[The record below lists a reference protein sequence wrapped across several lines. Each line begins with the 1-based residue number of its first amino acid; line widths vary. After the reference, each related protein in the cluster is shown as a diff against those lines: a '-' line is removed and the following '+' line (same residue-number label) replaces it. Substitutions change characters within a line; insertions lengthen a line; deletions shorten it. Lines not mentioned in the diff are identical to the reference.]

1 MHDGLTPV
9 NSLRI
14 GVVLVLAV
22 AAAVVANVVLL
33 GVATGPNDPVG
44 KLSPRAGL
52 IRLPATTPTT
62 PSTRPTGTTTTTP
75 SDDSKSG
82 GRGQDD

>member
-1 MHDGLTPV
+1 M
-9 NSLRI
+9 NAFRI
-14 GVVLVLAV
+14 GIVLVLAV

-52 IRLPATTPTT
+52 IRLPSTTPTT
-62 PSTRPTGTTTTTP
+62 PVTTSTDTTTTT
-75 SDDSKSG
+75 SDDGSSRG
-82 GRGQDD
+82 RGRGQDD